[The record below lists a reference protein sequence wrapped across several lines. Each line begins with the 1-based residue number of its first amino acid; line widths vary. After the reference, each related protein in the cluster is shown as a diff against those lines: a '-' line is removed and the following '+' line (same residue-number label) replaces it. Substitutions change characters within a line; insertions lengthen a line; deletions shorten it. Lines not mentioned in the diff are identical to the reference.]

1 VDAHGSAARRTVKL
15 RFLLLDG
22 LKLPPYGWWG
32 NLWKT
37 ALNASDNMDDATVV
51 GFGKEW
57 AAYDQSQF
65 KGDEYEF
72 VFDAYFSIFPFNE
85 LTPNSEG
92 FDLGCGSGRWAAGVA
107 PRVGQLHC
115 IDPASEAL
123 EVAKNRL
130 AGEPNVQFH
139 LASVSNIPLADSS
152 QDFGYSLGV
161 LHHIPDTARALKDCV
176 RKLRPGAPFLLYI
189 YYDIE
194 NRPTWFRAIW
204 GVSDGLRRI
213 IRRLP
218 FGLRKTVTTVIAM
231 LAYWPLARTSLV
243 AERLG
248 KDPSNMPLSSY
259 RHLSFYVMRTDALDR
274 FGTSLEQ
281 RFTRDQIEEMMR
293 NAGLEKIR
301 FRNKEP
307 YWVACGKRESGP
319 ETRTRVG

>member
-1 VDAHGSAARRTVKL
+1 MMPKPLEGAAVND
-15 RFLLLDG
+15 F
-22 LKLPPYGWWG
+22 
-32 NLWKT
+32 
-37 ALNASDNMDDATVV
+37 DNIDSATVA

-65 KGDEYEF
+65 KGDEYEL

-85 LTPNSEG
+85 LPPNSEG

-123 EVAKNRL
+123 DVAKNRL
-130 AGEPNVQFH
+130 ADEPNVQFH
-139 LASVSNIPLADSS
+139 LASVSNIPLEDSS

-161 LHHIPDTARALKDCV
+161 LHHIPDTAQAMKDCV
-176 RKLRPGAPFLLYI
+176 RKLKPGAPFLLYI

-204 GVSDGLRRI
+204 GVSDGLRRVI
-213 IRRLP
+213 CRLP
-218 FGLRKTVTTVIAM
+218 FGPRKAVTTVIAM
-231 LAYWPLARTSLV
+231 LVYWPLARTSLL

-259 RHLSFYVMRTDALDR
+259 RHLSFYAMRTDALDR

-281 RFTRDQIEEMMR
+281 RFTKDQIEQMMR

-301 FRNKEP
+301 FRNSEP
-307 YWVACGKRESGP
+307 YWVACGRRQGNPK
-319 ETRTRVG
+319 TRRSVG